1 MSIEIK
7 NELSALV
14 QSRLFIFQAMQKD
27 RIAAVG
33 CHFLQ
38 VFGMKTWYALI
49 LVLTN
54 FSPVCTLRPKSCSF
68 KGGMSF
74 CCFAFYSR
82 KTKRMLQYQSNK
94 MQHNYTTKICS
105 YGQCSTVW
113 RNYSTVQKRS
123 EVPEVPAGV
132 VTCSHTS
139 VQQPV
144 TV

>member
-1 MSIEIK
+1 MM
-7 NELSALV
+7 N
-14 QSRLFIFQAMQKD
+14 
-27 RIAAVG
+27 VG
-33 CHFLQ
+33 SNWAIYQF
-38 VFGMKTWYALI
+38 LI
-49 LVLTN
+49 LQLNPQSV
-54 FSPVCTLRPKSCSF
+54 
-68 KGGMSF
+68 
-74 CCFAFYSR
+74 
-82 KTKRMLQYQSNK
+82 QYQSNK

-123 EVPEVPAGV
+123 EVPEVPAGI